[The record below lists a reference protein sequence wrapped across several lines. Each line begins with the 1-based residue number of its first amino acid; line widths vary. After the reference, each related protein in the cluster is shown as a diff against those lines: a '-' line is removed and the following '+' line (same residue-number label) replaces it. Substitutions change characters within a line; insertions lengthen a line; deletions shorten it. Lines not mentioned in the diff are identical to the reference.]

1 MSDWKPILDA
11 IVGAR
16 HSGGV
21 EGLADR
27 LRDLDARYP
36 HTPEI
41 AAELAFTL
49 ASSGDL
55 KGALAAY
62 ERALVLGLASPAEQ
76 ANTLVGHATC
86 LLRLDRPA
94 DAAAA
99 LERARASANGQDVR
113 IGGGAS
119 TIRQYLQAR
128 LIDELHLA
136 ISPVLL
142 GAGERLFEGLHLP
155 DLGYTCTQ
163 HVGSGRATH
172 IVLTRE

>member
-1 MSDWKPILDA
+1 MPPDWKPILDA

-16 HSGGV
+16 HGGGV
-21 EGLADR
+21 EGLAAR

-49 ASSGDL
+49 ASSGDQS
-55 KGALAAY
+55 GALAAY

-76 ANTLVGHATC
+76 ANTLVGHAVC

-99 LERARASANGQDVR
+99 LERARAQFPEHAEF
-113 IGGGAS
+113 AA
-119 TIRQYLQAR
+119 YLAVA
-128 LIDELHLA
+128 LHRA
-136 ISPVLL
+136 
-142 GAGERLFEGLHLP
+142 
-155 DLGYTCTQ
+155 
-163 HVGSGRATH
+163 GRAEAAFTLLLDTLLNTSDDIGLSAH
-172 IVLTRE
+172 QRTLRNLL